1 MQADMRTVEQLE
13 SELAK
18 HEKLAHERLA
28 GELAVH
34 RRLAAAELN
43 ARLGWERYEAA
54 NKSHMAAINALAEA
68 NAELWKLKNG
78 K

>member
-1 MQADMRTVEQLE
+1 MPTIAELE
-13 SELAK
+13 SELSK
-18 HEKLAHERLA
+18 HEQLAHERLA

-34 RRLAAAELN
+34 RRLAAAELS

-54 NKSHMAAINALAEA
+54 NKGHMAAINALAEA
-68 NAELWKLKNG
+68 NVELRKLKNG